1 MEPEGPMK
9 SFLAACVIAIV
20 LAAGAAYI
28 LETFQQPAD
37 HAYASST
44 GARI

>member
-1 MEPEGPMK
+1 MK
-9 SFLAACVIAIV
+9 SFLTACVVAIV
-20 LAAGAAYI
+20 LALGAAYV

-37 HAYASST
+37 HAYASSS